1 MDVIKIGKCISEA
14 RKKAGL
20 TQDALAEKLCVTR
33 QAVSN
38 WENDKTQPDIETL
51 EKLAEVFEISVE
63 EMIYGAKQ
71 RTVIDKTIKLGGDGI
86 GFGCALAAI
95 ISYTHWHSI
104 GWAILHG
111 ALGWIYVIYYAI
123 KF

>member
-1 MDVIKIGKCISEA
+1 MSKISSNIKSY
-14 RKKAGL
+14 RKKNGM

-51 EKLAEVFEISVE
+51 EKLAEVFDISVE

-95 ISYTHWHSI
+95 ISYAHWHSI

>member
-1 MDVIKIGKCISEA
+1 MKISKNLKRLRSE
-14 RKKAGL
+14 KGI
-20 TQDALAEKLCVTR
+20 TQEQLAEMLFISR
-33 QAVSN
+33 QSVSS
-38 WENDKTQPDIETL
+38 WENDRTQPDIEML
-51 EKLAEVFEISVE
+51 EKLAEVFDISIE
-63 EMIYGAKQ
+63 ELIYGAKQ
-71 RTVIDKTIKLGGDGI
+71 RTVIDRTIKLGGDGI

-95 ISYTHWHSI
+95 ISYAHWHSI